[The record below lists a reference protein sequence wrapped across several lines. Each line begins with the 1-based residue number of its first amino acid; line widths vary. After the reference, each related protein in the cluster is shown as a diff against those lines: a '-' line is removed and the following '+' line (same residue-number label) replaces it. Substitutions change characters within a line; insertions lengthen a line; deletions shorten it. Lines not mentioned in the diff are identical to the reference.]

1 MDKFTVFASIVLVL
15 FVFKHFLIIYKY
27 EEGVRIDIVLENFHR
42 KIRNGEIENNRIREQ
57 V

>member
-1 MDKFTVFASIVLVL
+1 MDKFTVFSSIVIIL
-15 FVFKHFLIIYKY
+15 FVFKHFLIIYEY

-42 KIRNGEIENNRIREQ
+42 KIRNGEIENKQFREQ